1 MTTPSTVPKPAL
13 WTTDPSGS
21 KPTMIPVAMSPTAME
36 NLPAF
41 VEHTTGPLTFC
52 GWPPMMTLVSPDAA
66 GVLLDA
72 GADVELE
79 AALGDVVELDD
90 GPDLLSLEHPA
101 TPATMVAAPT
111 AINNS
116 RFTKF
121 SFG

>member
-1 MTTPSTVPKPAL
+1 MRL
-13 WTTDPSGS
+13 
-21 KPTMIPVAMSPTAME
+21 
-36 NLPAF
+36 
-41 VEHTTGPLTFC
+41 
-52 GWPPMMTLVSPDAA
+52 AA
-66 GVLLDA
+66 DDDLGFSRRGRVLLDA